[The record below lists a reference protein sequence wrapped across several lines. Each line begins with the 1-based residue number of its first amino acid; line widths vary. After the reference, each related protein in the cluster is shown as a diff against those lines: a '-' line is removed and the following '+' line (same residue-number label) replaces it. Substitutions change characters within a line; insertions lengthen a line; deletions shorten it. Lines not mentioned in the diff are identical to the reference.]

1 MATPAVAPSA
11 AVPATEE
18 DQGPRFRL
26 ATGNIQ
32 FFVAIPQGL
41 RGAWIAKLG
50 GSYSPGQKRY
60 AFLREHLAEVEK
72 HLGLK
77 PGESGL
83 CDPKTHYIL
92 ELSGTVIAPEGDF
105 EKLET
110 IMKAAGFTYNKTG
123 KTFKGNL
130 RDLKKIEAHLPK

>member
-1 MATPAVAPSA
+1 MTTPAA
-11 AVPATEE
+11 ASPATVPAPEE

-41 RGAWIAKLG
+41 RGSWINKLG
-50 GSYSPGQKRY
+50 GSYSPGQKKY
-60 AFLREHLAEVEK
+60 AFLIEHLAEVEK
-72 HLGLK
+72 NLGLK

-83 CDPKTHYIL
+83 CDPKTHYFL
-92 ELSGTVIAPEGDF
+92 DLSGTVIAPEGNF
-105 EKLET
+105 EKLEAL
-110 IMKAAGFTYNKTG
+110 MKAAGFTYSKNS

-130 RDLKKIEAHLPK
+130 RDLKKIESLLPK